1 VFFLATGLVAITG
14 RQIAPTPAMT
24 SPQKL
29 MEVLLEHPSFS
40 EELTRIRKDVAQ
52 RLKRLCS
59 DLSDE
64 QFAAL
69 VHAVSRCEFT
79 EGLDWPEKE
88 ARRKFFDRQYPKE

>member
-1 VFFLATGLVAITG
+1 VAEIAG
-14 RQIAPTPAMT
+14 RQIAEIQAMT

-40 EELTRIRKDVAQ
+40 EDLIRIRKEVAQ

-88 ARRKFFDRQYPKE
+88 ARRKFFDRQYPE